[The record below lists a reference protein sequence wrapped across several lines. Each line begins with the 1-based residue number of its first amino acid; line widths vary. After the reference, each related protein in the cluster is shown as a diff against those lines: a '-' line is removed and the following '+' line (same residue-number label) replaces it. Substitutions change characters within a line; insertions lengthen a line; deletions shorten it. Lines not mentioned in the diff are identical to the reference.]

1 MIMSFYKGITF
12 GFGGYPNSKFSFDY
26 ILVFINQLGKK

>member
-1 MIMSFYKGITF
+1 MTFLKSITF